1 MPPKEEEVPVFMQGK
16 SKLELKAEKAAAKA
30 ARKAA
35 KVRFGLLSAACN
47 NIM

>member
-1 MPPKEEEVPVFMQGK
+1 MAPKEEEVPVFMQGK

-35 KVRFGLLSAACN
+35 KVGPVCTVC
-47 NIM
+47 IE